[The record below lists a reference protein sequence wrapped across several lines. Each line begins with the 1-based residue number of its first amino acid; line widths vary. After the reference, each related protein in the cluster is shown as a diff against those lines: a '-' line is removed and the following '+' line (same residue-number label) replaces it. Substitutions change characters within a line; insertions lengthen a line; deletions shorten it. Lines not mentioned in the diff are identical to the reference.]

1 LKKVIVILLGIL
13 IIFSFFYF
21 DLNQYLNFNTL
32 KEKKDILQSF
42 YADNVFVTILFY
54 FILYLVVAALALP
67 GAAIMTMAGGAI
79 FGLVQGTI
87 IVSIASTSGAA
98 LAFVV
103 TRYLVKDVVQKRYGE
118 KLKDI
123 NNGLE
128 KEGLFY
134 LFTLRLIPVVP
145 FFLINLG
152 FSLTPMRLFS
162 FFWVSQIGMIPG
174 TILYV
179 NAGTQ
184 LSQIESPAGILSP
197 NIILSFVI
205 LGLFP
210 LVMKKIVSVWKNNKL
225 YKAYNK
231 PKRFD
236 YNVAVIGAGSGG
248 LVSSYIAAAVKAKTL
263 LIEKHKMG
271 GDCLNTGCVPS
282 KAFIKSA
289 KVLHQIKRAEEWGFN
304 SANVNFDFKNIM
316 ERVQNVIKKV
326 EPHDSVERYTNLG
339 VDIKLGNAMITS
351 PYEIQVGDES
361 VTAKNIIIATGASP
375 LVPPIPG
382 IDLVNPFTSDTIWNL
397 QELPKRLVVVGGG
410 PIGSELAQSFSRF
423 GSKVTIIE
431 AYPCILSRE
440 DDDVSNFMCDIFEK
454 EGVDILKGHRVVEFK
469 MTDGV
474 KTVVCKSGDNIKNI
488 EADEILLA
496 LGRKANVKGFGLEKL
511 DVKIT
516 GKGTIEVDD
525 FLRTNYQNIYA
536 VGDVAGPYQFTH
548 FASHQAWYASV
559 NSLFSP
565 FKKFKAD
572 YRVIPR
578 TTFTDPEVARVGLN
592 EKEALEKKIEYEV
605 VNYDISELDRAIAE
619 DEDRGFIKVL
629 VSPGKDTVLG
639 ATIVGHHAGELITEF
654 VTAMKHNFGLNK
666 ILGTIHAYPTFSE
679 ANKSLAGNWKK
690 SHAPEGALKWLKRY
704 HAWRRN

>member
-1 LKKVIVILLGIL
+1 MGIL

-32 KEKKDILQSF
+32 KEKKDLLQSF
-42 YADNVFVTILFY
+42 YADNVFVTIFIY

-79 FGLVQGTI
+79 FGLTQGSI

-103 TRYLVKDVVQKRYGE
+103 TRYLVKDVVQRKYGE

-123 NNGLE
+123 NKGLE

-145 FFLINLG
+145 FFIINLG

-197 NIILSFVI
+197 SIILSFAI
-205 LGLFP
+205 LGIFP
-210 LVMKKIVSVWKNNKL
+210 LAMKKIVSIWKNKKL
-225 YKAYNK
+225 YKPYKK
-231 PKRFD
+231 PKSFD

-289 KVLHQIKRAEEWGFN
+289 KVLHQINRAGEWGFN
-304 SANVNFDFKNIM
+304 NANVDFEFKNIM

-339 VDIKLGNAMITS
+339 VDVKLGNAMLNS
-351 PYEIQVGDES
+351 PYEIQVGNES
-361 VTAKNIIIATGASP
+361 ITTKNIIIATGASP

-382 IDLVNPFTSDTIWNL
+382 LDRVNPFTSDTIWNL
-397 QELPKRLVVVGGG
+397 RKLPKRLVVVGGG
-410 PIGSELAQSFSRF
+410 PIGSELAQSFARF

-440 DDDVSNFMCDIFEK
+440 DDDVSNFMCDIFEN
-454 EGVDILKGHRVVEFK
+454 EGVDILKNYRVVEFK
-469 MTDGV
+469 MIEGV
-474 KTVVCKSGDNIKNI
+474 KTVVCKSGDKIMNI

-496 LGRKANVKGFGLEKL
+496 MGRKANVKGFGLEEL
-511 DVKIT
+511 GVKIT
-516 GKGTIEVDD
+516 GTGTIEVDD
-525 FLRTNYQNIYA
+525 FLRTNYENIYA

-578 TTFTDPEVARVGLN
+578 TTFTDPEVARVGIN
-592 EKEALEKKIEYEV
+592 EKEAIQENIEYEV
-605 VNYDISELDRAIAE
+605 IHYNISELDRAIAE
-619 DEDRGFIKVL
+619 EEDQGFIKVL
-629 VSPGKDTVLG
+629 VPPGKDTILG

-679 ANKSLAGNWKK
+679 ANKALAGNWKK
-690 SHAPEGALKWLKRY
+690 SHTPEGALKWLKKY

>member
-1 LKKVIVILLGIL
+1 LKKLIVILLGIL

-21 DLNQYLNFNTL
+21 DLNQYLNFNAL
-32 KEKKDILQSF
+32 KEKKDLLKSF
-42 YADNVFVTILFY
+42 YAENVFLTILFY

-79 FGLVQGTI
+79 FGLVQGSI

-103 TRYLVKDVVQKRYGE
+103 TRYLVKDIVQKKYGE

-184 LSQIESPAGILSP
+184 LSQIDSPAGILSP
-197 NIILSFVI
+197 SIILSFVI

-210 LVMKKIVSVWKNNKL
+210 LVMKKIVSIWKNNKL

-289 KVLHQIKRAEEWGFN
+289 KVLHQTKRAEEWGIN
-304 SANVNFDFKNIM
+304 SANVDFDFKNIM

-339 VDIKLGNAMITS
+339 VDIKLGSAMITS
-351 PYEIQVGDES
+351 PYDIQVGDES

-375 LVPPIPG
+375 SVPPIPG

-397 QELPKRLVVVGGG
+397 RELPKRLVVVGGG

-440 DDDVSNFMCDIFEK
+440 DDDVSNFMCEVFEK
-454 EGVDILKGHRVVEFK
+454 EGVDILKSHRVVEFK
-469 MTDGV
+469 MIDGK
-474 KTVVCKSGDNIKNI
+474 KTVVCKSGNNIKNI

-496 LGRKANVKGFGLEKL
+496 LGRKANVKGFGLEEL

-516 GKGTIEVDD
+516 GNGTIEVDD

-565 FKKFKAD
+565 FKKFKTD

-592 EKEALEKKIEYEV
+592 ENEALEKNIEYEV

-619 DEDRGFIKVL
+619 GEDRGFIKVL

-690 SHAPEGALKWLKRY
+690 SHAPEGALKWLKKY